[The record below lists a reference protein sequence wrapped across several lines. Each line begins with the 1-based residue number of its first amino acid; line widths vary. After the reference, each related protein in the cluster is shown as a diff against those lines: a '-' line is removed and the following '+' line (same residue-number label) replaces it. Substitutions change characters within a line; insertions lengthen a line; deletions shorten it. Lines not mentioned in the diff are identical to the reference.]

1 MADDLTELREELHE
15 GVTSCISGYLGF
27 LTYPLRE
34 RLGNDVCKI
43 ITDNINKEIE
53 MSSDTKECPK
63 CDETYAGVS
72 ALSRADNK
80 TNICSPCGREEAW
93 EAIAKIIKADRKTH
107 DCFSISGKLLQDIY
121 EELEAVRST
130 IRSQLRSSL
139 HYREGS
145 GGDVA
150 DSDITRILGK
160 INKITGDASDE

>member
-27 LTYPLRE
+27 LTHPLRE

-93 EAIAKIIKADRKTH
+93 EAIAKIIKDDRKTH

-121 EELEAVRST
+121 EKLEAASRAFRVEQRANRHST
-130 IRSQLRSSL
+130 G
-139 HYREGS
+139 EGRVM
-145 GGDVA
+145 DDA
-150 DSDITRILGK
+150 EITRILDK